1 MAIQINKPLAGGTG
15 SITTGVKVGGSGS
28 AGTSQA
34 SEIDAILAVL
44 ESEGIVA
51 NSNKYSNADTT
62 TMQSRHNYVITTSRK
77 EAVDTVIDLLNLLD
91 NVKVVGS

>member
-1 MAIQINKPLAGGTG
+1 MAIQINKPLTGGTG

-44 ESEGIVA
+44 ESEDIVA
-51 NSNKYSNADTT
+51 NSNKYSKPDTT
-62 TMQSRHNYVITTSRK
+62 NMQSRHNYVSQLPEK
-77 EAVDTVIDLLNLLD
+77 KLLIL
-91 NVKVVGS
+91 